1 MFKFCSINNLKVNL
15 FKLKFIKDRIDVRYK
30 IMSLYLIEKKN
41 LIYDNYNKYIINK
54 YQYTNISLFLPWIL
68 QDIGKDISS
77 DGEPI
82 KMYAFSMFVL
92 CLIALICFVNVL
104 GYFISLYLINK
115 YDIENKYPKF
125 KKIIRYYEKST
136 LFFVIFEGILCILIL
151 IFVIII
157 NLILCGLLTFK

>member
-1 MFKFCSINNLKVNL
+1 
-15 FKLKFIKDRIDVRYK
+15 
-30 IMSLYLIEKKN
+30 
-41 LIYDNYNKYIINK
+41 
-54 YQYTNISLFLPWIL
+54 
-68 QDIGKDISS
+68 
-77 DGEPI
+77 
-82 KMYAFSMFVL
+82 MFVL